1 MSRSSAAHPAETLS
15 SARVRLCGPLTLEA
29 GGREIALRGRQARL
43 VVAFLTWNRQR
54 PIARDELIE
63 LLWPRD
69 APAEPDEVLSAL
81 LSKLRRALGPGALEG
96 RRELSLAF
104 GADAWIDLEA
114 AHAELDRAEAAFE
127 RHAWL
132 DVCRAGHDL
141 LDLTA
146 APVLLGHDHPW
157 VEDRRREVEELR
169 LRTME
174 RMGTAGLALGGSGIG
189 AAERCGREIVDASP
203 FSESGHRLLME
214 ALAARGDVAEA
225 LRAYES
231 LRVRLRDELGTAPGA
246 PLRELHAQ
254 LLSEDAPAS
263 AAPLR
268 DEHKLVTVVAVD
280 GVVIAPEEGIVV
292 TVGDGGGAAARSA
305 GGAVAHGGGDAV
317 AVFGVPRAHED
328 DAERAVRAA
337 LESGARAA
345 VVSGEVLVQGG
356 LPAGD
361 PLERA
366 AALLAAAPPGGVL
379 VDEFTAR
386 LTEHAVDYERSGPA
400 FRPLRLRTR
409 PRAPRTSFVGREHE
423 LAVLERLHRT
433 VVEEG
438 RPRLVVVVG
447 DAGAGKS
454 RLVEELLRRIA
465 TAVPDAGIHAGRCLA
480 YGDGLTYWPLR
491 ELLWSIAG
499 IALDDSAATAAGK
512 LCTLVDET
520 AAEPERTAHALAVS
534 AGIAMPDNPLERLEP
549 ESVADEVGL
558 AWPRFASG
566 LAAHAPAVMLIEDL
580 HWAEPALLDMVEQLV
595 ARSTGP
601 LLIVATARPE
611 LLEVRP
617 AWART
622 ATQLTLEP
630 LTHAETRSL
639 VIELLPGAAPA
650 LHDRVVAA
658 AEGNPFFAEELANH
672 LIDHGPVNDVPI
684 PTSVRA
690 VLAARVDGLP
700 AAEKRALQDAAVV
713 GRSFWASSLPATGAG
728 PLRALEDRG
737 LVITRPTSSLPGQT
751 ELSFRHALIREVA
764 YRSIPEPQLAV
775 AHAGVGDWLAGL
787 AGDRRV
793 EFVELL
799 AHHYEAGGEPVRAK
813 AVAAL
818 LEAGHAARR
827 RAATADAVQFAERAL
842 ALATADADRFAAF
855 EVKARALHAAVRADE
870 AYAAYM
876 QALALAHDEAD
887 AARIRAEAMLMCS
900 RYPGAFTRRDWK
912 PWATAAIDQGLAG
925 AAGEQQTFEIGAL
938 LVGKASLVRW
948 YHLTP
953 EMQKEARAAAEKAIA
968 LAEAIGSTRLL
979 SHALEALWWRDAD
992 SGFCGAGTTADLMLD
1007 LMERMNDPTEAAET
1021 AVIAAVC
1028 LARAGRFD
1036 DGRAAAV
1043 GAAHASRGLSPH
1055 RRLHAASAMTVCLSP
1070 GGGFEELAEAT
1081 EHACEW
1087 ALYEGSRTCA
1097 MASLAV
1103 AGYALTHFEAGDE
1116 AAGRRAADL
1125 VEVTGMHRADSS
1137 FRYRGIELLRPFT
1150 GLEHTRRRLAA
1161 ADIARGLVDG
1171 VHHLRAALQVAAIDD
1186 GDDELDALA
1195 DRAREVAREACAPAV
1210 AWIADWAQAV
1220 RAGSLQRA
1228 LAATGALALYGEH
1241 YTAARL
1247 EVDALTRMPDAAAA
1261 ATAAARLEQMGAR
1274 ASAAELSGI
1283 RGD

>member
-1 MSRSSAAHPAETLS
+1 LSRSSAAHPAETLS
-15 SARVRLCGPLTLEA
+15 SARVRLCGPLMLEA

-43 VVAFLTWNRQR
+43 IVAFLTWNRQR
-54 PIARDELIE
+54 PTGRDELIE

-69 APAEPDEVLSAL
+69 TPAEPDEVLSAL

-96 RRELSLAF
+96 RRELTLAF
-104 GADAWIDLEA
+104 GADAWVDLEA
-114 AHAELDRAEAAFE
+114 ARAEVDRAEAAFE
-127 RHAWL
+127 RDAWL
-132 DVCRAGHDL
+132 DVCRVGHDV

-146 APVLLGHDHPW
+146 APFLLGHDHPW
-157 VEDRRREVEELR
+157 VEERRREIEEMR
-169 LRTME
+169 LRTLE

-203 FSESGHRLLME
+203 FRESGHRLLME
-214 ALAARGDVAEA
+214 ALVARGNVAEA

-231 LRVRLRDELGTAPGA
+231 LRVRLRDELGTTPGA
-246 PLRELHAQ
+246 PLRELHTQ
-254 LLSEDAPAS
+254 LLSEEPPAS

-268 DEHKLVTVVAVD
+268 DEHKLVTVVATD
-280 GVVIAPEEGIVV
+280 GAVIEPAEGTVV
-292 TVGDGGGAAARSA
+292 TAGA
-305 GGAVAHGGGDAV
+305 DACV

-345 VVSGEVLVQGG
+345 VVSGEVLVRSGR
-356 LPAGD
+356 PAGD

-366 AALLAAAPPGGVL
+366 AVLLDAAPPGGVL

-386 LTEHAVDYERSGPA
+386 LTEHAVDYQRSGPA

-465 TAVPDAGIHAGRCLA
+465 VAEPDASIHGGRCLA

-499 IALDDSAATAAGK
+499 IALDDSAAAAAGK
-512 LCTLVDET
+512 LRALVDEM
-520 AAEPERTAHALAVS
+520 AEEPERTAHALAIS
-534 AGIAMPDNPLERLEP
+534 AGITMPGNPLERLEP

-566 LAAHAPAVMLIEDL
+566 LAAHAPAVKLIEDL

-617 AWART
+617 SWART

-630 LTHAETRSL
+630 LTQAETRSL
-639 VIELLPGAAPA
+639 VAELLPDAAPA
-650 LHDRVVAA
+650 LHERVVAA

-672 LIDHGPVNDVPI
+672 LIDHGPVTDVPI
-684 PTSVRA
+684 PTTVRA

-764 YRSIPEPQLAV
+764 YRSIPAPQLEA

-799 AHHYEAGGEPVRAK
+799 AHHYEAGGEPVRDK

-818 LEAGHAARR
+818 LEAGDGARR
-827 RAATADAVQFAERAL
+827 RAAMVDAVQFADRAL
-842 ALATADADRFAAF
+842 ALARPDAGRVAAF
-855 EVKARALHAAVRADE
+855 ELKARALHASVRSDE
-870 AYAAYM
+870 ALTAYLE
-876 QALALAHDEAD
+876 ALALANDD
-887 AARIRAEAMLMCS
+887 VTIGRLRAHAVLMCA
-900 RYPGAFTRRDWK
+900 RYPGAFTRTDWK
-912 PWATAAIDQGLAG
+912 DWAVGAIDAGLA
-925 AAGEQQTFEIGAL
+925 ADADDFNTAAL
-938 LVGKASLVRW
+938 LVGRASMGRW
-948 YHLTP
+948 FHLAP
-953 EMQKEARAAAEKAIA
+953 DEQRQAREAAERAVEIA
-968 LAEAIGSTRLL
+968 ERIGSTFLL
-979 SHALEALWWRDAD
+979 SHALEALGWRDAD
-992 SGFCGAGTTADLMLD
+992 YGFCEAGETADRMLA
-1007 LMERMNDPTEAAET
+1007 LVGRMSDRSEIGET
-1021 AVIAAVC
+1021 MVVASVC
-1028 LARAGRFD
+1028 LLRAGRHAEAWE
-1036 DGRAAAV
+1036 AATEVAQRS
-1043 GAAHASRGLSPH
+1043 ADLSTH
-1055 RRLHAASAMTVCLSP
+1055 RRLHAAAAQAACLVP
-1070 GGGFEELAEAT
+1070 AGRLAELADAT
-1081 EHACEW
+1081 AATLDWITEEGDHA
-1087 ALYEGSRTCA
+1087 CA
-1097 MASLAV
+1097 MATFGLAGQALARYESLDQ
-1103 AGYALTHFEAGDE
+1103 AGGNRCAE
-1116 AAGRRAADL
+1116 L
-1125 VEVTGMHRADSS
+1125 VETIGLHRNDSA
-1137 FRYRGIELLRPFT
+1137 FRMLGIELLRPFVSF
-1150 GLEHTRRRLAA
+1150 ECTRRRIEASDEL
-1161 ADIARGLVDG
+1161 RGLVEG
-1171 VHHLRAALQVAAIDD
+1171 VHHTRAQLQLVALEGSDPIDEMAAH
-1186 GDDELDALA
+1186 
-1195 DRAREVAREACAPAV
+1195 ARELAARACAPALG
-1210 AWIADWAQAV
+1210 WIADWAQAV
-1220 RAGSLQRA
+1220 RAGSLEGA
-1228 LAATGALALYGEH
+1228 LAATGALDRYGEH

-1247 EVDALTRMPDAAAA
+1247 EVDALSRMPDAAAA
-1261 ATAAARLEQMGAR
+1261 AMTATRLEQMGAL

>member
-1 MSRSSAAHPAETLS
+1 LSRSSAAHPAETLS
-15 SARVRLCGPLTLEA
+15 SARVRLCGPLALEA

-43 VVAFLTWNRQR
+43 VVAFMTWNRQR
-54 PIARDELIE
+54 AIARDELIE
-63 LLWPRD
+63 LLWPRET
-69 APAEPDEVLSAL
+69 PAEPDEVLSAL

-104 GADAWIDLEA
+104 GADAWVDVEA
-114 AHAELDRAEAAFE
+114 AGAELERAEAAFE
-127 RHAWL
+127 RQAWL

-189 AAERCGREIVDASP
+189 AAERCAREIVEASP
-203 FSESGHRLLME
+203 FSENGHRLLME
-214 ALAARGDVAEA
+214 ALSARGDVAEA
-225 LRAYES
+225 LRAYEG

-246 PLRELHAQ
+246 PLRELHAR
-254 LLSEDAPAS
+254 LLSEDAPAT
-263 AAPLR
+263 AGPVR
-268 DEHKLVTVVAVD
+268 DEHKLVTVVATEGATIAAAD
-280 GVVIAPEEGIVV
+280 GATIVPAAAG
-292 TVGDGGGAAARSA
+292 GDGAS
-305 GGAVAHGGGDAV
+305 V

-337 LESGARAA
+337 LEAGARAA
-345 VVSGEVLVQGG
+345 VVSGEVLVRGG

-366 AALLAAAPPGGVL
+366 AALLAATPPDGVL

-438 RPRLVVVVG
+438 RPRLVVMVG

-454 RLVEELLRRIA
+454 RLAEELLRRIA
-465 TAVPDAGIHAGRCLA
+465 TAVPDASIHAGRCLA

-512 LCTLVDET
+512 LRALVDET
-520 AAEPERTAHALAVS
+520 AEEPERTAHALAVS
-534 AGIAMPDNPLERLEP
+534 AGIAMSDNPLERLEP
-549 ESVADEVGL
+549 ESVADEVAL
-558 AWPRFASG
+558 AWPRFAGG
-566 LAAHAPAVMLIEDL
+566 LAAHAPTVLLIEDL

-595 ARSTGP
+595 ARSAGP

-764 YRSIPEPQLAV
+764 YRSIPEPQLAA
-775 AHAGVGDWLAGL
+775 AHASVGDWLAGL

-818 LEAGHAARR
+818 LEAGHGARR
-827 RAATADAVQFAERAL
+827 RAATGDAVQFAERAL
-842 ALATADADRFAAF
+842 ALATADADRRAAF

-870 AYAAYM
+870 AYTAYM
-876 QALALAHDEAD
+876 EALALAHDEAD
-887 AARIRAEAMLMCS
+887 AARIAAEAMLMCS

-912 PWATAAIDQGLAG
+912 PWATAAIEEGLAG
-925 AAGEQQTFEIGAL
+925 AAADRQTFEIGAL

-953 EMQKEARAAAEKAIA
+953 EMQKEARAAAEKAIE

-992 SGFCGAGTTADLMLD
+992 SGFCGAGATADLMLE

-1070 GGGFEELAEAT
+1070 GGGIEELAEAT
-1081 EHACEW
+1081 EQACEW

-1103 AGYALTHFEAGDE
+1103 AGYALAHFEAGDE
-1116 AAGRRAADL
+1116 AAGRRACDL

-1150 GLEHTRRRLAA
+1150 GLEHTRQRIAA

-1171 VHHLRAALQVAAIDD
+1171 VHHLRAALQLAAL
-1186 GDDELDALA
+1186 DEADEDLDALA

-1210 AWIADWAQAV
+1210 GWIADWAQAV
-1220 RAGSLQRA
+1220 RAGSLPPA
-1228 LAATGALALYGEH
+1228 LAATGALDLYGER

-1247 EVDALTRMPDAAAA
+1247 EVDALVRMPDAAAA
-1261 ATAAARLEQMGAR
+1261 ARTAARLERMGAR

>member
-1 MSRSSAAHPAETLS
+1 VTAGGHVAAASSAGGPPA
-15 SARVRLCGPLTLEA
+15 A
-29 GGREIALRGRQARL
+29 
-43 VVAFLTWNRQR
+43 
-54 PIARDELIE
+54 
-63 LLWPRD
+63 
-69 APAEPDEVLSAL
+69 
-81 LSKLRRALGPGALEG
+81 
-96 RRELSLAF
+96 
-104 GADAWIDLEA
+104 
-114 AHAELDRAEAAFE
+114 
-127 RHAWL
+127 
-132 DVCRAGHDL
+132 
-141 LDLTA
+141 
-146 APVLLGHDHPW
+146 
-157 VEDRRREVEELR
+157 
-169 LRTME
+169 
-174 RMGTAGLALGGSGIG
+174 
-189 AAERCGREIVDASP
+189 
-203 FSESGHRLLME
+203 
-214 ALAARGDVAEA
+214 
-225 LRAYES
+225 
-231 LRVRLRDELGTAPGA
+231 
-246 PLRELHAQ
+246 
-254 LLSEDAPAS
+254 
-263 AAPLR
+263 
-268 DEHKLVTVVAVD
+268 
-280 GVVIAPEEGIVV
+280 
-292 TVGDGGGAAARSA
+292 GGGA
-305 GGAVAHGGGDAV
+305 AV

-345 VVSGEVLVQGG
+345 VVSGEVLVHGG
-356 LPAGD
+356 RPAGD

-366 AALLAAAPPGGVL
+366 AALLEAAPPGGVL

-386 LTEHAVDYERSGPA
+386 LTEHAIDYERTGPA
-400 FRPLRLRTR
+400 FRPLRLRVR

-438 RPRLVVVVG
+438 RPRLVLIVG

-465 TAVPDAGIHAGRCLA
+465 VAVPDASIHAGRCLA

-499 IALDDSAATAAGK
+499 IALDDSAAAASGK
-512 LCTLVDET
+512 LRALVDEM
-520 AAEPERTAHALAVS
+520 AEEPERTAKALAIS
-534 AGIAMPDNPLERLEP
+534 AGIKLPANELERLEP

-566 LAAHAPAVMLIEDL
+566 LAAHAPAVKLIEDL

-611 LLEVRP
+611 LLEARP
-617 AWART
+617 GWARG

-639 VIELLPGAAPA
+639 VAELLPNATPT

-658 AEGNPFFAEELANH
+658 ADGNPFFAEELANH
-672 LIDHGPVNDVPI
+672 LIDHGPVTDVPI
-684 PTSVRA
+684 PTTVRA

-737 LVITRPTSSLPGQT
+737 LVVTRPTSSLPGQT

-775 AHAGVGDWLAGL
+775 AHASVGDWLAGL

-799 AHHYEAGGEPVRAK
+799 AHHYEAGGEPVRDK

-818 LEAGHAARR
+818 IEAGDAAGR
-827 RAATADAVQFAERAL
+827 RAASDDAIQFAERAL
-842 ALATADADRFAAF
+842 ALATADADRLAAL
-855 EVKARALHAAVRADE
+855 EVKARALHANVRADE
-870 AYAAYM
+870 ALSSYM
-876 QALALAHDEAD
+876 EALALARDEET
-887 AARIRAEAMLMCS
+887 AARLRAHAMLLCS

-912 PWATAAIDQGLAG
+912 PWAVAAIDDGLAG
-925 AAGEQQTFEIGAL
+925 AAGERDTFEVGAL
-938 LVGKASLVRW
+938 LIGKASMVRW
-948 YHLTP
+948 YHLNEAEQAT
-953 EMQKEARAAAEKAIA
+953 ARAAAERAIA
-968 LAEAIGSTRLL
+968 IAEKIGSTRLL
-979 SHALEALWWRDAD
+979 SHGLEALWWRDAD
-992 SGFCGAGTTADLMLD
+992 TGFCGAGATADVMLELMQ
-1007 LMERMNDPTEAAET
+1007 RMNDPIEGAET

-1028 LARAGRFD
+1028 LARSGRFA
-1036 DGRAAAV
+1036 DGRATATE
-1043 GAAHASRGLSPH
+1043 AAHVSRGLSPH
-1055 RRLHAASAMTVCLSP
+1055 RRLHAASALTVCLTP
-1070 GGGFEELAEAT
+1070 EGRFDELMEAT

-1087 ALYEGSRTCA
+1087 AIEEGSRTCA

-1103 AGYALTHFEAGDE
+1103 AGYGLAHFEAFDE
-1116 AAGRRAADL
+1116 AAGRRAAGL

-1137 FRYRGIELLRPFT
+1137 FRYRGIELLRPFV
-1150 GLEHTRRRLAA
+1150 GLEHTRRRLAD
-1161 ADIARGLVDG
+1161 ADVARGLVDG
-1171 VHHLRAALQVAAIDD
+1171 VHHLRAALQLAALDD
-1186 GDDELDALA
+1186 ADDELDALA
-1195 DRAREVAREACAPAV
+1195 DRAHEVAREACAPAV
-1210 AWIADWAQAV
+1210 GWIAGWAQAV
-1220 RAGSLQRA
+1220 RAGSLERA
-1228 LAATGALALYGEH
+1228 LAATGALDLYGEH

-1247 EVDALTRMPDAAAA
+1247 EVDALVRMPDVAA
-1261 ATAAARLEQMGAR
+1261 ATRTATRLEQMGAR